1 MQTQIRVAPSVATCP
16 NLMLPLALPVQSTS
30 GTTLSSPIY
39 LSNDAHVKETI
50 VQLWTLKNVNMDLR

>member
-1 MQTQIRVAPSVATCP
+1 MMPWTCP

-30 GTTLSSPIY
+30 GTTLSSPID